1 MTRKLPAYTVFLII
15 SGAAAVLFTT
25 YGFITA
31 IYRVQTAGLN
41 PFQLVL
47 VGTVLELSVF
57 LFEIPTGLVA
67 DVYSRRLSVIIGYAL
82 IGAGFA
88 LEGTLPLFATI
99 LLAQVLW
106 GVGYT
111 FISGAQDAWLADEIG
126 EEQLTQAYLR
136 ASQMGRVGSLAGI
149 VIGMS
154 LGTVRLGLPMLIA
167 GAFFVLLSFFLILF
181 MPETGFAPTPRPER
195 NSWGKMTDTF
205 RDGVRVVRGRSMLM
219 LILAIT
225 IFFGL
230 SSEGWDRLREAHLLE
245 NFSFPTIGPLEGPVL
260 WFGVLSI
267 VGLALAFAAT
277 EVIRRRVGE
286 EREEVLI
293 GWQLALNL
301 VVIGGIAFFGLAQGF
316 GPAVAVMTAVYVA
329 RSASAPLFRGWINKQ
344 IEPQV
349 RATVLSM
356 WGQMDAIGQIV
367 GGPILGAVATAIS
380 IPAAMIG
387 VSLLLSPVILLYL
400 VAYRWARGETVPKR
414 ASEPLQS

>member
-1 MTRKLPAYTVFLII
+1 MIRKLPAYTVFLII

-41 PFQLVL
+41 PLQLVL

-82 IGAGFA
+82 IGAGFV
-88 LEGTLPLFATI
+88 LEGSLPLFATI

-126 EEQLTQAYLR
+126 EERLTQAYLR
-136 ASQMGRVGSLAGI
+136 ASQMGRLGSLGGI
-149 VIGMS
+149 LIGMS

-167 GAFFVLLSFFLILF
+167 GGCFVALSFFLMLF

-195 NSWGKMTDTF
+195 NSWGKMGDTF
-205 RDGVRVVRGRSMLM
+205 RDGLQVVRGRSTLM

-225 IFFGL
+225 VFFGL

-245 NFSFPTIGPLEGPVL
+245 NFTFPAIGPLEGPVL
-260 WFGVLSI
+260 WFGALSI
-267 VGLALAFAAT
+267 AGLALSFSAT
-277 EVIRRRVGE
+277 EVIRRRVKE
-286 EREEVLI
+286 EQAAALI
-293 GWQLALNL
+293 GMQLGLNL
-301 VVIGGIAFFGLAQGF
+301 VVIGGIAFFGLARTF
-316 GPAVAVMTAVYVA
+316 GPAVAAMTAVYVA
-329 RSASAPLFRGWINKQ
+329 RSANGPLFRGWINKQ
-344 IEPQV
+344 IEPRV

-356 WGQMDAIGQIV
+356 WGQMDAIGQII

-380 IPAAMIG
+380 IPAAMGG
-387 VSLLLSPVILLYL
+387 VALLLTPVPVLYL
-400 VAYRWARGETVPKR
+400 VALRWTARTKERGAAEQVV
-414 ASEPLQS
+414 